1 MTARLPRLAPIAAV
15 AMLSAC
21 VAPTLGRYSAPLG
34 SDPALGG
41 GTYTSGGGVTV
52 AADVR
57 EKDGKTLVCGVWAQ
71 SRWQSALT
79 SGVGLARDKVIGSGT
94 VYLGDEAVARGLT
107 FMHEVPPM
115 ADYAAQTA
123 GCELTDR
130 PWQTGDAA
138 RPVAVRIP
146 GRTVVVDVDEWGGGV
161 IVDFRPTGPGAGTE

>member
-1 MTARLPRLAPIAAV
+1 MTLRLSALAPIAAAV
-15 AMLSAC
+15 LGAC

-34 SDPALGG
+34 PDPALGG

-57 EKDGKTLVCGVWAQ
+57 EHDGKTLVCGVWAQ
-71 SRWQSALT
+71 SRQQSALT
-79 SGVGLARDKVIGSGT
+79 HGVARDKVLGSGA
-94 VYLGDEAVARGLT
+94 VYLGDEAVARSLS

-115 ADYAAQTA
+115 ADYAGQQA
-123 GCELTDR
+123 GCELTGR
-130 PWQTGDAA
+130 AWHAGDAT